1 MIGRSI
7 LTLLLALVALTL
19 GPVIGGV
26 SGFFMG
32 ALVAVLL
39 VRVQIQAAR
48 LKEVAREAEQAR
60 RVAESTR
67 NSVQRDG
74 REISEEPEESGEPEE
89 PPPSWTPPEV
99 LKRVISRT
107 GPEPTAAGPAARD
120 DPPAEPPEVSEPAL
134 AAPGPGPSRFP
145 ESFPWSDRG
154 PRQDPSPSDES
165 RPSVFPKIVAAART
179 WLTTGNAPVKVGVLV
194 LLVGVGL
201 LIRETSRRGVITLT
215 IEARLIAIAIGAVV
229 LLVLGWRHRARRPTY
244 GRSLQ
249 GAGIGA
255 LYITTYASYEVYD
268 LLAVGLAA
276 AAVILITV
284 LAGVLAVRQDAQVLA
299 IFGIVGGFLAPV
311 LAYRGTDDYIVVFSF
326 YTVLSVAIVVV
337 AWFKVWPSLNLLG
350 LLFNI
355 GISAFWLLFR
365 YAEEDWPSLQPFIA
379 VLVVIYMV
387 VPLLAALRDPP
398 RITGHWMA
406 PLVFGTPFAG
416 LWLQHLVIG
425 HTARGV
431 AASALVLA
439 GLYVV
444 LYAAARRLGDGAGE
458 LAEAYAGLAAAFG
471 AIAVPLW
478 LGAYYTTVA
487 WAMQSLLLI
496 WFGCRRS
503 RLPAVAGGL
512 LLQVLAGSAF
522 AIHLT
527 ASLPYPADR
536 LVILNDYFAA
546 AVLLAATAIGSSRLL
561 QRAGPSLR
569 LGGLAGA
576 ALAWGA
582 AWWLAGGLL
591 EIAYQVPSW
600 PLPVSF
606 VFVVA
611 SCGAAVWLAER
622 MRWRQLGASGFVV
635 VPALGFVLL
644 AWLLHGPYHLDQHG
658 AAAVMAATGLVSGLL
673 LHRSGRQYGL
683 GPEVAWV
690 ALGWGAAWWLAGG
703 LLEIAYQVPSWPLPV
718 SFVFVVA
725 SCGAAVWLAE
735 RMRWRQLGASGFV
748 VVPALGFV
756 LLAWLLHGPYH
767 LDQHGAAAVMAA
779 TGLVSGLL
787 LHRSGRQYGL
797 GPEVAWVA
805 LGWGAAWWLA
815 GGLLEIAY
823 RLPSWQLPMALG
835 FVAASLGLAAR
846 AAERAH
852 WPQLG
857 TLGLL
862 ILPTLAVMLGLAT
875 VWTSHPLGRYGWA
888 VWPLALAVYYWFL
901 RFRDGVLGSWVAA
914 ALHVGGFWVV
924 AALVGFEV
932 HWQVGRVAGGVWQ
945 PVAALAAV
953 LLLVGAALRASRQ
966 HLWPIG
972 PLRRVYL
979 AGGVGPVVLV
989 LAAALLVANLLLDG
1003 DPSPFRFIPVFNPL
1017 EMLVA
1022 ALVAVALQWRRAAA
1036 EVGEHRLR
1044 SLVDG
1049 RWAPTLASAGV
1060 VVATMSVA
1068 RTIHHWRGEPWRF
1081 AELVRSTE
1089 LQASLTIVWSAIALT
1104 TMVAGVRLVR
1114 RPVWIA
1120 GASFMALVLLKLFLV
1135 DLASLGAV
1143 TRVVS
1148 FLGVGTLLVVVGGY
1162 FAPVPP
1168 AAKEQA
1174 TGDSVTSMGDRPDA
1188 RAPDQAVAPPGTGG
1202 TPRSRNLP
1210 END

>member
-1 MIGRSI
+1 M
-7 LTLLLALVALTL
+7 
-19 GPVIGGV
+19 
-26 SGFFMG
+26 
-32 ALVAVLL
+32 
-39 VRVQIQAAR
+39 
-48 LKEVAREAEQAR
+48 
-60 RVAESTR
+60 
-67 NSVQRDG
+67 
-74 REISEEPEESGEPEE
+74 
-89 PPPSWTPPEV
+89 
-99 LKRVISRT
+99 
-107 GPEPTAAGPAARD
+107 
-120 DPPAEPPEVSEPAL
+120 
-134 AAPGPGPSRFP
+134 
-145 ESFPWSDRG
+145 
-154 PRQDPSPSDES
+154 
-165 RPSVFPKIVAAART
+165 FPKIVAAART

-703 LLEIAYQVPSWPLPV
+703 LLEIAY
-718 SFVFVVA
+718 
-725 SCGAAVWLAE
+725 
-735 RMRWRQLGASGFV
+735 
-748 VVPALGFV
+748 
-756 LLAWLLHGPYH
+756 
-767 LDQHGAAAVMAA
+767 
-779 TGLVSGLL
+779 
-787 LHRSGRQYGL
+787 
-797 GPEVAWVA
+797 
-805 LGWGAAWWLA
+805 
-815 GGLLEIAY
+815 